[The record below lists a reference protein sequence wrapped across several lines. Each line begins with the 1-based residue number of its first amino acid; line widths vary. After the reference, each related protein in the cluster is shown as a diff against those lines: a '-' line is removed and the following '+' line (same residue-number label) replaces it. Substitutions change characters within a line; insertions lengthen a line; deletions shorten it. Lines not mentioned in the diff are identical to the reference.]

1 MEALMSLF
9 RVIPGKLFFSLLAVA
24 VLLPSLPTQANNP
37 SQQTLL
43 QSTVER
49 LKTDGMAI
57 AADFGQ
63 RRWLSSTPRLN
74 LMHWQTD
81 DDRFGANETELVL
94 AMEFLNPAQRQLN
107 HHAEQLVQ
115 QYQQLQNLQLKLT
128 ASGVLRELFWQA
140 KQRRAELAY
149 AEQVVDQL
157 SQLQRQ
163 TQSLVEAGERPAYAG
178 IIVTQQQ
185 QTAQSQVAEKQI
197 ALQQIERLWQQ
208 LTGFNAVPTSLDE
221 PEQTQH
227 ATPTH
232 PELQRLQLQ
241 WQLALNATQQSI
253 AAEKSWG
260 VNAGYKYIDA
270 PNQSEN
276 QWGLGFSLP
285 LSFSQSLNA
294 SELVGLQQQ
303 QNELNQS
310 LRQTQIRLE
319 LDIVDA
325 QSQLAQLKQ
334 QHQSNRQNAKLSQQA
349 IEQLNNLYQQGQ
361 IDTRLY
367 IDRLLEQLSYQH
379 AAQLSQIQVK
389 QAQAFVNQAKGI
401 TL

>member
-1 MEALMSLF
+1 MSLF

-57 AADFGQ
+57 AADFSQ

-115 QYQQLQNLQLKLT
+115 QYQQLKNLQLKLT

-197 ALQQIERLWQQ
+197 ALQQLERLWQQ
-208 LTGFNAVPTSLDE
+208 LTGVTAVPTSLDE
-221 PEQTQH
+221 PEQAQH

-379 AAQLSQIQVK
+379 TAQLSQIQVK

>member
-1 MEALMSLF
+1 MSLF

-24 VLLPSLPTQANNP
+24 VLLLSLPTKANNP
-37 SQQTLL
+37 PQQTLL

-49 LKTDGMAI
+49 LKTDGMVI
-57 AADFGQ
+57 ATDFSQ

-81 DDRFGANETELVL
+81 DDSFGANETELVL

-107 HHAEQLVQ
+107 HDSEQLIQ

-128 ASGVLRELFWQA
+128 ASGVIRELFWQA
-140 KQRRAELAY
+140 KQRRVELAY

-208 LTGFNAVPTSLDE
+208 LTGFNSVPTSLDE
-221 PEQTQH
+221 PEQAQH

-241 WQLALNATQQSI
+241 WQLTLNATQQSI

-325 QSQLAQLKQ
+325 QSQLAQFKQ
-334 QHQSNRQNAKLSQQA
+334 QHQSNRQNANLSQQA

>member
-1 MEALMSLF
+1 MSLF

-24 VLLPSLPTQANNP
+24 VLLLSLPTRANNP

-43 QSTVER
+43 RSTVER
-49 LKTDGMAI
+49 LKTDGMVI
-57 AADFGQ
+57 ATDFSQ
-63 RRWLSSTPRLN
+63 RRWLSATPRLN
-74 LMHWQTD
+74 LMHWQTNAD
-81 DDRFGANETELVL
+81 SFGANETELVL
-94 AMEFLNPAQRQLN
+94 ELEFLNPDQRQLG
-107 HHAEQLVQ
+107 HHSRQLIQ
-115 QYQQLQNLQLKLT
+115 QYQQLQNLQFKLA
-128 ASGVLRELFWQA
+128 ASGVLRELFWNA
-140 KQRRAELAY
+140 KQLSAELAY

-163 TQSLVEAGERPAYAG
+163 TESLVEAGERPVYAG

-185 QTAQSQVAEKQI
+185 QTAQSQVVKKQI
-197 ALQQIERLWQQ
+197 ALQQLERLWQK
-208 LTGFNAVPTSLDE
+208 LTGFNALPTSLDE
-221 PEQTQH
+221 PELAKH
-227 ATPTH
+227 AIPTH

-241 WQLALNATQQSI
+241 WQLTLNATQQSI
-253 AAEKSWG
+253 AAQKSWG

-294 SELVGLQQQ
+294 SELAAMQQQ
-303 QNELNQS
+303 QSELNQS
-310 LRQTQIRLE
+310 LRQTHVRLE

-334 QHQSNRQNAKLSQQA
+334 QHQSNRQNAKLTHQA
-349 IEQLNNLYQQGQ
+349 IEQLDNLYQQGQ

-367 IDRLLEQLSYQH
+367 IDRLLEQLSYQQ
-379 AAQLSQIQVK
+379 AAQLSQIRVK
-389 QAQAFVNQAKGI
+389 QAQALVNQAKGI

>member
-1 MEALMSLF
+1 MSLF

-24 VLLPSLPTQANNP
+24 VLLLSLPTQANNP
-37 SQQTLL
+37 PQQTLL

-49 LKTDGMAI
+49 LKTDGMVI
-57 AADFGQ
+57 ATDFGQ

-74 LMHWQTD
+74 LMHWQTNAD
-81 DDRFGANETELVL
+81 SFGANETELVL
-94 AMEFLNPAQRQLN
+94 ELEFLNPAQRRLV
-107 HHAEQLVQ
+107 HHSEQLIQ

-128 ASGVLRELFWQA
+128 ASGVIRELFWQA
-140 KQRRAELAY
+140 KQLRTELAY
-149 AEQVVDQL
+149 AEQVVNQL
-157 SQLQRQ
+157 RQLQRQ

-221 PEQTQH
+221 PEQAQH